1 LPRTQLTPGVLK
13 QDALLILR
21 FIFLLLLALERRP
34 RFFFNE
40 LDFERERDDDLRR
53 IFLPLRRIFLLLFER
68 RFLLFLLFERER
80 RIFFPLF
87 VRRLRDFLEQLP
99 LRIFLPLFVYTPFL

>member
-1 LPRTQLTPGVLK
+1 VPGVRK
-13 QDALLILR
+13 QDAFLVLR
-21 FIFLLLLALERRP
+21 FIFLLLRALERRV
-34 RFFFNE
+34 RFFFFNE

-99 LRIFLPLFVYTPFL
+99 LRIFLPLFVYTPLR